1 MKKILM
7 EIPIILGNIYP
18 SKGQNGDIYS
28 ILGVSP
34 TILSGQGVKGRGIG
48 SCNAP
53 KILIEYGDNQS
64 AERQDR

>member
-1 MKKILM
+1 MKV

-53 KILIEYGDNQS
+53 KILIEYEEESRETNRGDS
-64 AERQDR
+64 F

>member
-7 EIPIILGNIYP
+7 EIPIILGNIYQ

-64 AERQDR
+64 TKRQDR